1 MDMTPKAKAAVGR
14 PRLDG
19 DSTRRGRAPVRSFR
33 VPQELADKVDAA
45 AVQHGGI
52 SALVRQALTVYLS
65 DERTMASSGVRTL
78 LSTMAAQDGF
88 ITGGQAWTLGVA
100 TELQRLVRD
109 GLVERFEE
117 MAGQVDVFVFPDSSG
132 NFWQAYTVPW
142 LLLKPDSLAVDR
154 GPFSGPVDAA
164 LTGESALRMY
174 EAGTLSGGTAEF
186 IVTEEAMLAQAEQ
199 IPSTT
204 ASLGSIGRR
213 QFHLV
218 HGIPVLA
225 PHLVIGQLARD
236 GYDGDHIGSAIA
248 DLLVRADTSIE
259 MIATEL
265 DPYARFYGYHS
276 GTQMAVVLAVVSD
289 GVLQQARTIV
299 EVADRWVL

>member
-1 MDMTPKAKAAVGR
+1 MDMTQTTKVSVGR

-19 DSTRRGRAPVRSFR
+19 DSTRRGRAPVRTFR

-45 AVQHGGI
+45 AGQHGGI

-65 DERTMASSGVRTL
+65 DSQTLAGSGVRTL
-78 LSTMAAQDGF
+78 LSSIAKQDGF
-88 ITGGQAWTLGVA
+88 ITGGQARTLGVA
-100 TELQRLVRD
+100 TELQQLVRD
-109 GLVERFEE
+109 GLLDRFED
-117 MAGQVDVFVFPDSSG
+117 MAGQVDVFTFPGSSG
-132 NFWQAYTVPW
+132 NFWQGYTVPW
-142 LLLKPDSLAVDR
+142 LLLKPETLAVDR
-154 GPFSGPVDAA
+154 GPFCGPVDAA
-164 LTGESALRMY
+164 LTGQSALRMY
-174 EAGTLSGGTAEF
+174 QAGTGTGGTAQF

-236 GYDGDHIGSAIA
+236 GYDGDHLGSAIA

-265 DPYARFYGYHS
+265 EPYARFYGYHS
-276 GTQMAVVLAVVSD
+276 GTQMAVMLAVLSD
-289 GVLQQARTIV
+289 GVLEQAKTIV
-299 EVADRWVL
+299 EVAERWVL